1 MVKTIAFCSD
11 KNQTVKTPIA
21 RHFAAHLQTYFGP
34 TTLIDAVANSYFNDV
49 LAPANYMGKA
59 VLGRGKMLSEHD
71 LYLEQTFYNQ
81 DAFCANPKR
90 SELRIT
96 PRSKPATDAV
106 LQTPTGATTGGDV
119 NDFQVLDAGF
129 GCSQLA
135 TAKGADPDELV
146 VVLEDTVSR
155 YSEAYQFIKN
165 GLKQTGGRSFSI
177 LVNHGFCGNK
187 AAEKYDRLNDLLTS
201 IGGLSY
207 RFIGFVPSFKNDPK
221 FKTLETMALQ
231 NIAHELLDLK
241 YDDKIHKIPKAMF
254 EGALN

>member
-1 MVKTIAFCSD
+1 MVKTIAFCSN

-34 TTLIDAVANSYFNDV
+34 TTLTDAVVNSYFNDV

-59 VLGRGKMLSEHD
+59 VLGRGKILSEHD
-71 LYLEQTFYNQ
+71 LYLEKTSYNLE
-81 DAFCANPKR
+81 AFCANPKR

-96 PRSKPATDAV
+96 PRSKLATNAV
-106 LQTPTGATTGGDV
+106 LQTPTGAATGGYV
-119 NDFQVLDAGF
+119 NDFRVLDAGF
-129 GCSQLA
+129 GCSQFA
-135 TAKGADPDELV
+135 TAKGADLDELV

-155 YSEAYQFIKN
+155 YSEAYQFIKS
-165 GLKQTGGRSFSI
+165 LKQTGGRSFSI

-187 AAEKYDRLNDLLTS
+187 AAEKYDRLNDLLIS

-241 YDDKIHKIPKAMF
+241 YDDKIHKIPKSMF

>member
-1 MVKTIAFCSD
+1 
-11 KNQTVKTPIA
+11 
-21 RHFAAHLQTYFGP
+21 
-34 TTLIDAVANSYFNDV
+34 
-49 LAPANYMGKA
+49 
-59 VLGRGKMLSEHD
+59 
-71 LYLEQTFYNQ
+71 Q

-96 PRSKPATDAV
+96 PRSKPTTDAV
-106 LQTPTGATTGGDV
+106 LQTPTGAATGGYV
-119 NDFQVLDAGF
+119 NDFRVLDAGF
-129 GCSQLA
+129 GCSQFA
-135 TAKGADPDELV
+135 TAKGADLDELV